1 MRIHRHDLRDMS
13 LAFGLAFDLKRV
25 TQAAFALCWTLAVV
39 WGVIGVL
46 GWRVADAGFMSA
58 EGMYHAGVVISR
70 LQFTPM
76 TVAIVL
82 CVVAGWWGGF
92 AYLCAPILRS
102 AAVDIALDERG
113 ADCNVPVL
121 NRQAAFSPVLA
132 MLLPAG
138 AALCALIWALLAL
151 IPGDFGAVLT
161 LLTLPVALLVALI
174 GAIFLL
180 VAVAASPMMGPT
192 AVVEGRDYLEALSRP
207 MSYVMQRPG
216 RYAVCWLGKLGVV
229 TASALAGVATLAVA
243 WGMLAGGLWLVGQ
256 GELVT
261 EVAAHATVA
270 DEVKQGASLL
280 VLGLAAAVWLSVF
293 MLAAWLMV
301 VSLCADQIIYLLMRY
316 RIDGVTFDKITVPEA
331 RLKRFKNA
339 VETEAEA
346 EAARKRFDEQQA
358 EKAAAQ

>member
-1 MRIHRHDLRDMS
+1 MS

-25 TQAAFALCWTLAVV
+25 TQAAFALCWTLAVI

-46 GWRVADAGFMSA
+46 GWRAADAGFMTA
-58 EGMYHAGVVISR
+58 EGMYHAGVVIAR
-70 LQFTPM
+70 LQFTPA
-76 TVAIVL
+76 TLAIVL

-113 ADCNVPVL
+113 ADVNVPVL
-121 NRQAAFSPVLA
+121 NRQAAFSPMLA
-132 MLLPAG
+132 MLLPAC
-138 AALCALIWALLAL
+138 AALCAVIWALLAL
-151 IPGDFGAVLT
+151 IPGDLGALLT
-161 LLTLPVALLVALI
+161 LLTLPVALFVALI

-180 VAVAASPMMGPT
+180 VALAASPMMGPT
-192 AVVEGRDYLEALSRP
+192 AVAEGRDYIEAISRP

-229 TASALAGVATLAVA
+229 AASALAGAAALAVA
-243 WGMLAGGLWLVGQ
+243 WGMIAGGLWLVGRI
-256 GELVT
+256 ELVH
-261 EVAAHATVA
+261 EVAAHAMVA
-270 DEVKQGASLL
+270 EDATRGASMM
-280 VLGLAAAVWLSVF
+280 VSGLAAAVWLSIF
-293 MLAAWLMV
+293 MLVAWLMV
-301 VSLCADQIIYLLMRY
+301 VCLCADQIIYLLMRY

-346 EAARKRFDEQQA
+346 EAARQRFDEQQA
-358 EKAAAQ
+358 EKAPAQ